1 MDLIRVVLLAVL
13 GILAAAI
20 SRQLTDEFKAWT
32 PWLIKRCIQRAV
44 RQLPESL
51 RERYTDEWQSH
62 INEIPGEVGKLFEAL
77 GFLRASWNMSRGL
90 TGDMP
95 YALTKRVFDIAFAS
109 FAIVVFLPLFAFV
122 AVLMRLVSDD
132 PLIVVERRMGHKQET
147 IRLLR
152 FHTMTDGRVTPTG
165 LYMRQSHLDGL
176 PQLINVLQGEMSLIG
191 PRPLRFSEFDLVDKW
206 LPSPSLSRRKNVK
219 PGIFGWAK
227 MNGVGEEATTLEKL
241 QREIEHDIC
250 YLDNRSLLLDL
261 KILVTGIWNLLSGRA
276 PRTP

>member
-1 MDLIRVVLLAVL
+1 VGLIGVFFFAVL
-13 GILAAAI
+13 GILAAAT
-20 SRQLTDEFKAWT
+20 SRQLADEFKAWT
-32 PWLIKRCIQRAV
+32 PWLIKRCIRRAV

-51 RERYTDEWQSH
+51 RERFTEEWQSH

-77 GFLRASWNMSRGL
+77 GYLRASWNMSRGL

-109 FAIVVFLPLFAFV
+109 SAIVVFLPLFAFV
-122 AVLMRLVSDD
+122 AVLMRLISDD
-132 PLIVVERRMGHKQET
+132 PLIVVERRMGHKHET

-191 PRPLRFSEFDLVDKW
+191 PRPLRFSEFDLVDKR
-206 LPSPSLSRRKNVK
+206 LPSLSRRTNVK

-227 MNGVGEEATTLEKL
+227 MNGFGEEATTLEKL

-250 YLDNRSLLLDL
+250 YLDNRSFLLDL
-261 KILVTGIWNLLSGRA
+261 KILVTGIWNILFGRA